1 MSKEQSI
8 KKNFVFKLLYQVLSV
23 ITPLITAPY
32 AARVL
37 GADGIGTYSYT
48 SSLMAYFTMFAA
60 LGSVNYGTREI
71 AQCRDDK
78 HKVSKTFW
86 EIELLTVVT
95 TIVSLLGWL
104 ILVHFDKR
112 NELYLMALVPLLLA
126 TAADISWLYTGL
138 EMVQYTVVWNMV
150 CKVLGVV
157 FLLLLIKTKDDLVLY
172 IFITSMIQ
180 LFGNISMWIYL
191 PKLLESIHVK
201 ELHVLKHLKQ
211 TFKYFI
217 TSVAISVYT
226 ILDKTMIGLITK
238 DSFQNGYY
246 EQANK
251 IIGMVKPFAFSAIND
266 VMTPRMS
273 YLFAKE
279 KIEEIKRR
287 INRSLDIELTLSI
300 GATFGIFAV
309 SSSFVPIFFG
319 DGYEPVVQL
328 LQMMSFILIPICVST
343 CTGSHYYLPSGNVV
357 QGTKLTL
364 VGSVLNLSC
373 NAPLIC
379 FFGAKGATVASLLA
393 ETVIAVLYMFGCKN
407 YLNLPHIA
415 MSTGKKVLAGCLML
429 AAVLCVDNI
438 VISNGVVKL
447 ATQVAIGMITYLLI
461 LIVLKDSSVVEVFA
475 LVKERMAKKWQK

>member
-78 HKVSKTFW
+78 HEVSKTFW
-86 EIELLTVVT
+86 EIELLTIVT
-95 TIVSLLGWL
+95 TIISLLGWL
-104 ILVHFDKR
+104 ILAHFDKR

-172 IFITSMIQ
+172 IFMTSVVQ

-191 PKLLESIHVK
+191 PKLLELIHVK

-217 TSVAISVYT
+217 TSVAISIYT

-273 YLFAKE
+273 YLFVKG
-279 KIEEIKRR
+279 KTEEIKSR
-287 INRSLDIELTLSI
+287 INRSLDLELTLSI
-300 GATFGIFAV
+300 GAAFGIAAV
-309 SSSFVPIFFG
+309 SSNFVPIFFG
-319 DGYEPVVQL
+319 NGYDPVVQL
-328 LQMMSFILIPICVST
+328 LQMMSFILIPICMST
-343 CTGSHYYLPSGNVV
+343 CTGSHYYLPSGNVLE
-357 QGTKLTL
+357 GTKLTL

-373 NAPLIC
+373 NAPLIY

-393 ETVIAVLYMFGCKN
+393 ETVIAVLYMYRCKN

-415 MSTGKKVLAGCLML
+415 ISTGKKVLAGCLML
-429 AAVLCVDNI
+429 SAVLFVDRI
-438 VISNGVVKL
+438 TALNGIIEL
-447 ATQVAIGMITYLLI
+447 AIQMVIGMATYLLT
-461 LIVLKDSSVVEVFA
+461 LIILKDTSVVEVFV
-475 LVKERMAKKWQK
+475 LVKERIIRKWQK